1 MNPPGHSPTDAIDIS
16 SITPSFGSIKRY
28 LHVHQDESVRTVP
41 GEWQLRHTQPRQ
53 SLRGENPYCQTSI
66 TRVSSFFAQHLS
78 QEIFHCTMFIAE
90 LTDPFL
96 SASLVTAGGTT
107 TASAMAT
114 ILPPNSGGYIT
125 SSYPTQDNA
134 QIFLSKFLTLSAKAR
149 KLLAN
154 RLNQCPGYYMVRPTS
169 KGLVLTYILLPC
181 PTTFEVGGKD
191 IDAFVSTMSNTV
203 DLAKVIIV
211 PVVTLTGSC
220 IRMVT
225 QEYAE
230 HLPKGI
236 PKGAVVLAILTS
248 GRIKTSLFL
257 QN

>member
-1 MNPPGHSPTDAIDIS
+1 
-16 SITPSFGSIKRY
+16 
-28 LHVHQDESVRTVP
+28 
-41 GEWQLRHTQPRQ
+41 
-53 SLRGENPYCQTSI
+53 
-66 TRVSSFFAQHLS
+66 
-78 QEIFHCTMFIAE
+78 
-90 LTDPFL
+90 
-96 SASLVTAGGTT
+96 
-107 TASAMAT
+107 MAT

-125 SSYPTQDNA
+125 SSYPTRENA
-134 QIFLSKFLTLSAKAR
+134 QIFLSKYLTLSSKAR

-154 RLNQCPGYYMVRPTS
+154 RINQCPGYYMVRQTS

-220 IRMVT
+220 IRLVT
-225 QEYAE
+225 QYAK

-257 QN
+257 QS